1 MKRILFMA
9 GLAVLLSSYKQPE
22 GMKSVVER
30 GLSRSVEQAEYL
42 AKSMES
48 DNGSLPRSYTER
60 TGLIKSNSHWW
71 CSGFFPGVLWYLY
84 EAKGSSNLKRY
95 AEIYTQRVADQQYT
109 TDNHDV
115 GFILMCSFGNGY
127 RLTQTPSYVPIL
139 LNGAQSLSTRFK
151 PVVGLIRSWDTK
163 TDKWRYPVI
172 IDNMM
177 NLELLEWA
185 AQHSDSTKFAK
196 IASSHAKLTMK
207 NHFRKDFSSYHVI
220 GYDPETG
227 QVEKRNTHQGYA
239 HESAWARGQ
248 AWGLYGYTMMFRE
261 TGDSSYLHHAKG
273 IARFIMSHPNMPKDK
288 VPYWDFNAP
297 DIPHAKR
304 DASAAAIMAS
314 AFIELG
320 SLTKETPDFSKQCL
334 NMAEMQLR
342 SLTSAQYLA
351 KKGTNG
357 GFILMHSVGNL
368 PKGTE
373 VDVPLTYADY
383 YYVEALVRYKKMV
396 LGTLKG
402 KKN

>member
-48 DNGSLPRSYTER
+48 DNDSLPRSYTER

-84 EAKGSSNLKRY
+84 EAKGSPNLKRY

-127 RLTQTPSYVPIL
+127 RLTKTPSYVPIL

-185 AQHSDSTKFAK
+185 AQHSDSIKFTK

-227 QVEKRNTHQGYA
+227 LIEKRNTHQGYA
-239 HESAWARGQ
+239 HESVWARGQ

-314 AFIELG
+314 AFIEL
-320 SLTKETPDFSKQCL
+320 STLTKEEPDFSKQCL

-396 LGTLKG
+396 LSTLKG

>member
-48 DNGSLPRSYTER
+48 DNDSLPRSYTDR

-84 EAKGSSNLKRY
+84 EAKGSPNLKRY

-139 LNGAQSLSTRFK
+139 LKGAQSLSTRFK

-227 QVEKRNTHQGYA
+227 EIEKRNTHQGYA

-314 AFIELG
+314 AFIEL
-320 SLTKETPDFSKQCL
+320 STLTKEEPDFSKQCL
-334 NMAEMQLR
+334 NMAEMQLH
-342 SLTSAQYLA
+342 SLTSAEYLA

-396 LGTLKG
+396 LNTLKG

>member
-1 MKRILFMA
+1 M
-9 GLAVLLSSYKQPE
+9 
-22 GMKSVVER
+22 
-30 GLSRSVEQAEYL
+30 
-42 AKSMES
+42 
-48 DNGSLPRSYTER
+48 
-60 TGLIKSNSHWW
+60 
-71 CSGFFPGVLWYLY
+71 LWYLY
-84 EAKGSSNLKRY
+84 EAKGSPKLKRY

-127 RLTQTPSYVPIL
+127 RLTKTPSYVPIL

-151 PVVGLIRSWDTK
+151 PIVGLIRSWDTK

-185 AQHSDSTKFAK
+185 AQHSESIKFAK

-207 NHFRKDFSSYHVI
+207 NYFRKDFSSYHVI
-220 GYDPETG
+220 GYDPEMG
-227 QVEKRNTHQGYA
+227 EIEKRNTHQGYA

-314 AFIELG
+314 AFIELS
-320 SLTKETPDFSKQCL
+320 SLTKEEPDFSKQCL

-383 YYVEALVRYKKMV
+383 YYVEALVRD
-396 LGTLKG
+396 TQ
-402 KKN
+402 

>member
-22 GMKSVVER
+22 GMKSVIEK

-48 DNGSLPRSYTER
+48 DNDSLPRSYTDR

-84 EAKGSSNLKRY
+84 EAKGSPKLKRY

-127 RLTQTPSYVPIL
+127 RLTKTESYVPIL

-196 IASSHAKLTMK
+196 IASSHANLTMK
-207 NHFRKDFSSYHVI
+207 NHFRKDFSSYHVT

-248 AWGLYGYTMMFRE
+248 AWGLSGYTMMFRE

-304 DASAAAIMAS
+304 DASAASIMAS
-314 AFIELG
+314 AFIELS

-342 SLTSAQYLA
+342 SLTSAEYLA

-396 LGTLKG
+396 LNTLKG